1 MIIKG
6 KYADIKVFADII
18 DDSAL
23 VQLEELA
30 NQEFVKGSIIRIMPD
45 AHAGKGCVIGTT
57 MTITDKIV
65 PNLVGVDI
73 GCGMLCVDLG
83 KSKIDYKSLD
93 AYIYRNVPAG
103 RDIFKNRL
111 KFKTNI
117 NKIRCMN
124 HLKNKD
130 VFFRSVGTLGGGNH
144 FIEIDKDDEGN
155 HYLIIHSGSRNL
167 GKQVADYY
175 QNLAIKYHE
184 NLLFNKSE
192 EINRVIM
199 EFCNTDKK
207 KEIKKRIKDIK
218 NKKVDLNIPRDL
230 CYLEGDDFDD
240 YMHDIE
246 IVQRYASENR
256 MRIAETIVE
265 FLGMELDNLDYF
277 ETIHNYID
285 HDDMILR
292 KGAVASYKNERL
304 LIPINMKDG
313 CLICVGKSNEDY
325 NYSAPHGA
333 GRLLSRT
340 KAKQEISL
348 DDYIDSMEGIYSTS
362 VNRRTIDESCFA
374 YKPLESILN
383 NIEGTVDVIKQI
395 KPVYNFKSSR

>member
-1 MIIKG
+1 
-6 KYADIKVFADII
+6 
-18 DDSAL
+18 
-23 VQLEELA
+23 
-30 NQEFVKGSIIRIMPD
+30 
-45 AHAGKGCVIGTT
+45 
-57 MTITDKIV
+57 
-65 PNLVGVDI
+65 
-73 GCGMLCVDLG
+73 
-83 KSKIDYKSLD
+83 
-93 AYIYRNVPAG
+93 
-103 RDIFKNRL
+103 
-111 KFKTNI
+111 
-117 NKIRCMN
+117 
-124 HLKNKD
+124 
-130 VFFRSVGTLGGGNH
+130 
-144 FIEIDKDDEGN
+144 
-155 HYLIIHSGSRNL
+155 
-167 GKQVADYY
+167 
-175 QNLAIKYHE
+175 
-184 NLLFNKSE
+184 
-192 EINRVIM
+192 
-199 EFCNTDKK
+199 
-207 KEIKKRIKDIK
+207 
-218 NKKVDLNIPRDL
+218 
-230 CYLEGDDFDD
+230 
-240 YMHDIE
+240 
-246 IVQRYASENR
+246 
-256 MRIAETIVE
+256 
-265 FLGMELDNLDYF
+265 MELDNLDYF